1 MAGDMTVSLRAW
13 PTAKIEDQS
22 LSFLIARINGQKG
35 SFRNVTEQSLE
46 EDIRAAEAGEV
57 QDSDDEPSLE
67 EKPEVTKSR
76 KDEVMVGRDE
86 ILKQIGHA
94 QNDSGQALDFISFLL
109 SRHIPKQA
117 EATLSPYLKQQLPL
131 GTLGVEITQ
140 LPPKLDSRRIDEE
153 LVSTGWKLQSLGAT
167 ADSLLA
173 SATRLGT
180 EMEQEAKH
188 WEEVLSIQKKG
199 WSICR
204 LPRERH
210 NLGVRYGFAE
220 AAAEYRDRGLAA
232 LRRNEDDSVFLDL
245 GLHAPA
251 SRRLRVTVKQR
262 SRIITSSLAGVAVD
276 NEDQS
281 VENSIRRARNTIYDE
296 ELYHEMYREAR
307 SLTNRGIQ
315 CMTEDITIPLEED
328 KSLTIDLA
336 AVGDN
341 QSEEDGALDSA
352 RPSSSDYYLAR
363 AFALACKLLLSHAH
377 RQNHNLRTRQ
387 PPPLT
392 ERKPP
397 RPIYSI
403 LRPLLALLQQQSALN
418 NHADFLQH
426 IQATLQKADLNMMVQ
441 PPRGVLGV
449 LGMLHLKPSTNEPLM
464 ETLAAAT
471 CAPLQAESKIT
482 LPSASSSLIVYIRTY
497 VQGTEYKIV
506 IDAPPNSSLAQ
517 LPQETSFTSA
527 AEIKHHI
534 LHLLTLDL
542 VSIVNAEN
550 KRWQIMSL
558 HEGQLSTD
566 SSLDGR
572 HEVLSISLEK
582 SRLHVN
588 CYGTN
593 KDGDIARSSVVWT
606 SETEDT
612 LVFRDVVSTIGAEE
626 LF

>member
-1 MAGDMTVSLRAW
+1 MAGDLSVSLRAW
-13 PTAKIEDQS
+13 PTVKTEDQS

-46 EDIRAAEAGEV
+46 QDVRSFEAGEV
-57 QDSDDEPSLE
+57 HDSDNERFLE

-76 KDEVMVGRDE
+76 KDEVLAGRNE
-86 ILKQIGHA
+86 ILKQIGQA
-94 QNDSGQALDFISFLL
+94 QNDSGQALDFISLLL

-117 EATLSPYLKQQLPL
+117 EATISPYLKQHLPV
-131 GTLGVEITQ
+131 GTLGVEIMQ
-140 LPPKLDSRRIDEE
+140 SPPKSESRRTDNE
-153 LVSTGWKLQSLGAT
+153 LISTGWKLQSLSAT
-167 ADSLLA
+167 ANSLLA
-173 SATRLGT
+173 SATRLGA

-188 WEEVLSIQKKG
+188 WEEVLLVQKKG

-232 LRRNEDDSVFLDL
+232 LRRNDDGSLFLDL
-245 GLHAPA
+245 GLQAPV

-262 SRIITSSLAGVAVD
+262 SRTIASSLIGMDVE

-281 VENSIRRARNTIYDE
+281 VEDSIRRARNAIYDE

-315 CMTEDITIPLEED
+315 CMTEGITIPLEDER
-328 KSLTIDLA
+328 SLTVDLA
-336 AVGDN
+336 NPSIERNGVA
-341 QSEEDGALDSA
+341 DGASPYFTD
-352 RPSSSDYYLAR
+352 RYLAR
-363 AFALACKLLLSHAH
+363 AFSLACKLLLSHAH
-377 RQNHNLRTRQ
+377 RQNYNLRTRQ

-397 RPIYSI
+397 RPVYSI
-403 LRPLLALLQQQSALN
+403 LRPLLALLQQQSAVN
-418 NHADFLQH
+418 DHSSFLH
-426 IQATLQKADLNMMVQ
+426 SVSAILERADLTMMVE
-441 PPRGVLGV
+441 PPKGVLGV
-449 LGMLHLKPSTNEPLM
+449 LGMMDLKTSTDEPLM

-471 CAPLQAESKIT
+471 CSPLQAQSKIT
-482 LPSASSSLIVYIRTY
+482 MPSASSSLMVYIRTH

-506 IDAPPNSSLAQ
+506 IDTPPNSSLGQ

-527 AEIKHHI
+527 AEVENHV

-542 VSIVNAEN
+542 VSLISTEN
-550 KRWQIMSL
+550 KRWQILSL

-566 SSLDGR
+566 TSVDGR
-572 HEVLSISLEK
+572 LEILSISLEK
-582 SRLHVN
+582 SKLLVS
-588 CYGTN
+588 CYATN
-593 KDGDIARSSVVWT
+593 KDGDVVRSSVSWIPG
-606 SETEDT
+606 TEDH
-612 LVFRDVVSTIGAEE
+612 LALRDVVRTIGAEVVS
-626 LF
+626 